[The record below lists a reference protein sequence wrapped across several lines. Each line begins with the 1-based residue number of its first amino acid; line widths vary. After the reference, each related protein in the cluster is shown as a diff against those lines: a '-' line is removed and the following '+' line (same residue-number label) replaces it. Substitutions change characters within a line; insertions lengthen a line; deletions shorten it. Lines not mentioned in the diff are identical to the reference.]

1 MAYHLHTKVVSFNH
15 LRCEDLEG
23 SYQKA
28 YKNVAKGYIV
38 SQYLSYLKWYW
49 ADILVS
55 AIIFSADHGN
65 DVAQSP

>member
-1 MAYHLHTKVVSFNH
+1 MQLTYIHIYKKNKLPAKNFL
-15 LRCEDLEG
+15 DEG
-23 SYQKA
+23 P
-28 YKNVAKGYIV
+28 V